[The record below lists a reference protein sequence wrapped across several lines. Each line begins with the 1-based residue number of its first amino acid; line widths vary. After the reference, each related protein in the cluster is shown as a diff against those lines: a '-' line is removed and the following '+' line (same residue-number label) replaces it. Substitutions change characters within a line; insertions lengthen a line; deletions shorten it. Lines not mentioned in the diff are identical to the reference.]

1 MIVLINSSAGCAR
14 PMPSSIIL
22 ICSSAVVSISM
33 ISSSSSSSSS
43 SSIFSVGSDAVI
55 SIDIMIII
63 ITVLHPQLC
72 SSEHTT

>member
-43 SSIFSVGSDAVI
+43 SIFSVGSDAVI